1 MELHNIPR
9 DAGPVQKSSGIA
21 GRQSDMQRV
30 IHFPKYK
37 KEDEGF
43 RKALNEEM
51 KKESA
56 DIEKSVDD
64 GGIPAGQPGDI
75 GYPASISRQWANTD
89 FYVKGD
95 RRWLCEN
102 PEKEGTKRC
111 TN

>member
-1 MELHNIPR
+1 MELHYIPR

-21 GRQSDMQRV
+21 GRQPDMQRV

-64 GGIPAGQPGDI
+64 GNIPAGQPGYI

-95 RRWLCEN
+95 GRWLREN
-102 PEKEGTKRC
+102 PEKEGKRC

>member
-21 GRQSDMQRV
+21 ERQPDMPRV
-30 IHFPKYK
+30 IHFPKRK
-37 KEDEGF
+37 KENEGF
-43 RKALNEEM
+43 RKVLNEEI
-51 KKESA
+51 KKESV

-64 GGIPAGQPGDI
+64 GSIPTGQPGYI

-89 FYVKGD
+89 FYIKGD

-102 PEKEGTKRC
+102 PEKEGKRC

>member
-64 GGIPAGQPGDI
+64 GGIPAGQPGYI

-95 RRWLCEN
+95 RRWLCGN

>member
-21 GRQSDMQRV
+21 GRQSDMPRV
-30 IHFPKYK
+30 IHFPKRK
-37 KEDEGF
+37 KEDEEF

-51 KKESA
+51 KKESV
-56 DIEKSVDD
+56 DVEKSVDD
-64 GGIPAGQPGDI
+64 GGIPAGQPGYI

-102 PEKEGTKRC
+102 PERKRC

>member
-64 GGIPAGQPGDI
+64 GGIPAGQPGYI

-102 PEKEGTKRC
+102 PEKEGAKRC

>member
-21 GRQSDMQRV
+21 GRQPDMPRV
-30 IHFPKYK
+30 IHFPKHK
-37 KEDEGF
+37 KENEGF
-43 RKALNEEM
+43 RKVLNEEI
-51 KKESA
+51 KKESV

-64 GGIPAGQPGDI
+64 GSIPAGQPGYI

>member
-21 GRQSDMQRV
+21 ERQPDMQRV

-64 GGIPAGQPGDI
+64 GGIHAGQPGYI

>member
-30 IHFPKYK
+30 FHFPKYK

-64 GGIPAGQPGDI
+64 GGIPAGQPGYI

>member
-21 GRQSDMQRV
+21 GRQPDMQRV

-56 DIEKSVDD
+56 DIEK
-64 GGIPAGQPGDI
+64 
-75 GYPASISRQWANTD
+75 
-89 FYVKGD
+89 
-95 RRWLCEN
+95 
-102 PEKEGTKRC
+102 KRG
-111 TN
+111 